1 MGLFNDTT
9 VLDSYAINIYCI
21 VSALFFAACGYAQL
35 NDPNPLPWFGAY
47 VFGGTIPNL
56 YWMTMMNNNN
66 SGVNSGNNHNS
77 NTTATGTTL
86 TKQLQFVLHGYI
98 IIMGFCILYKIITVA
113 PKLFDDMIEHHYGFL
128 WAFMEHEEGR
138 DSCGL
143 FLLILHVGYMNYML
157 SPSSRDN
164 QRRKSSKTDSL
175 SSMSSSLSYVSNGL
189 NIILSSPTILSFF
202 LLCVLGICIYVWI
215 VHHPEMVAKYGVPH
229 CQGGMFGRD
238 DNNEL

>member
-56 YWMTMMNNNN
+56 YWMTMMNN
-66 SGVNSGNNHNS
+66 SSAIGNNNS
-77 NTTATGTTL
+77 NTTTGTTL
-86 TKQLQFVLHGYI
+86 TTKKLQFVLHGYI
-98 IIMGFCILYKIITVA
+98 IIIGFCILYKIMTVA
-113 PKLFDDMIEHHYGFL
+113 PKLFDEMIEHHYGFL

-143 FLLILHVGYMNYML
+143 FLLIVHVGYMNYML
-157 SPSSRDN
+157 SPSSSRDN
-164 QRRKSSKTDSL
+164 QRRKSSNSDAL
-175 SSMSSSLSYVSNGL
+175 SSTSSSFSSVSNGL
-189 NIILSSPTILSFF
+189 NIVLSSPTILSFF
-202 LLCVLGICIYVWI
+202 LLCVLGICIYVWV

-229 CQGGMFGRD
+229 CQGSMFGRD